1 MALIYADRVR
11 ETTNTY
17 GTTDTIVLSGADTG
31 YQRFSSVMAIGDTC
45 YFAMVNPNGDWEC
58 GRGTLT
64 TVDTL
69 VRSNPPQASS
79 NDDINVDWPA
89 GHTSTIFLTM
99 TAASFEEIRCKQ
111 TVVSLSQNG
120 STGVTGVAVLGV
132 YEPSGVDGL
141 NLCATMTGNSTPSG
155 YQVSH
160 SNTQYSLANAWRVF
174 DKSLYAG
181 FASIFYPPNGATT
194 GGTGWISYMFP
205 TSKLITTIS
214 AYMYTNPTVN
224 DQNNRDSRIQI
235 YGDEVG
241 DGATW
246 VLLYDS
252 EAYVRFGD
260 YAWWTWVIPP
270 DKVRAV
276 RGVKI
281 AATVKEGLSTYPST
295 VEITLHEA
303 ATVQTL
309 TPGIDYRV
317 AKSQAPG
324 IQSLLVTRLKAG
336 TGVLHTIDYV

>member
-111 TVVSLSQNG
+111 ALVTLSQNA
-120 STGVTGVAVLGV
+120 STAVTGTAILGV

-141 NLCATMTGNSTPSG
+141 NMCAIMTGNTSPTG
-155 YQVSH
+155 YSVAH
-160 SNTQYSLANAWRVF
+160 SNTAYSLADAWRVF
-174 DKSLYAG
+174 DGSLYSD
-181 FASIFYPPNGATT
+181 FACKFYPLSSTTT
-194 GGTGWISYMFP
+194 GGSGWISYTFP
-205 TSKLITTIS
+205 TTKLITTVK
-214 AYMYTNPTVN
+214 AYMHTNPSYT
-224 DQNNRDSRIQI
+224 DQNNRDARIQI
-235 YGDEVG
+235 YGDELG
-241 DGATW
+241 NGQTW

-252 EAYVRFGD
+252 ETYLRFGE
-260 YAWWTWVIPP
+260 YAWWTWVIPA
-270 DKVRAV
+270 DNVRAV
-276 RGVKI
+276 RGIKVM
-281 AATVKEGLSTYPST
+281 ATVKEGLSTYPET
-295 VEITLHEA
+295 VEITLHED

-309 TPGIDYRV
+309 IPGVDYRV

-324 IQSLLVTRLKAG
+324 IKSLLVTRLKAG